1 MVDIVN
7 LISQN
12 GIAIVCVAYMIY
24 FQIKVMNKVVETL
37 QTISERL
44 VIIEEHLGLNKEK
57 KKGEKTK

>member
-44 VIIEEHLGLNKEK
+44 VIIEEHLGLNQEK

>member
-1 MVDIVN
+1 MVDIIN

-24 FQIKVMNKVVETL
+24 FQLKVMNKVVETL

-44 VIIEEHLGLNKEK
+44 VIIEEHLGLNSN

>member
-1 MVDIVN
+1 MVDIIN

-24 FQIKVMNKVVETL
+24 FQIKVMNNVVETL

-44 VIIEEHLGLNKEK
+44 VIIEEHLDLNSN
-57 KKGEKTK
+57 KKGDKTK